1 MVQISPELLLP
12 STPPRE
18 GLSFR
23 SSIFTDA
30 KEELVAAREE
40 ADAEGREFTPSDV
53 EAYLKGK
60 NIDVQDFMKAHLEWE
75 ADYESMDTKRKRMA
89 GEFSIS
95 EREKGRFGVG
105 VPGRVAGE
113 MFGLAGEGIGGLLPE
128 TTREKAKDIIAR
140 IVGGEQQRQE
150 LFFPSA
156 TGLEKGVAY
165 MGDLIIGGYKLAKG
179 LQTLG
184 RYGRVPKVVTG
195 AEKIGAGE
203 RTKKVLRGA
212 GTGTAY
218 GIGFAAAE
226 TAITP
231 LEEADFWVEMLSEW
245 KGDATLPNG
254 KTVNEAIEHLRINP
268 DDTKV
273 EQYIRAF
280 KNNLMLEVTA
290 GGAVFGA
297 LKGAGPMAQLIG
309 TGLDKVGVGQLG
321 RYLKDKTIKYVDHVP
336 YSQSMKDIYKGIK
349 RKGSE
354 WLTSRYGLTDDAVR
368 MVIEKKGSNREALT
382 QAAQMSDDLAR
393 ALRAREPWRVEG
405 VRNYTFSKEGREIK
419 QNYLDNVVNEALAG
433 SKQAREVLEKDA
445 PEALV
450 VVDKMRENLK
460 ILGIDLQKITKG
472 ELQFTIGDNLETYLN
487 RTYRIYDDPN
497 YLRGGVKDL
506 PDDVV
511 KNAEDFFRREGIE
524 EQDIP
529 AVIQYY
535 TEGLQRGEQEAFHSA
550 FKGSRTSDIL
560 KKREDVPKEI
570 RALWGEIKDPY
581 INYTNSFR
589 KAANLLSEYKFR
601 DDIAEEALRAG
612 KATEQF
618 YVMPEGQ
625 VVPIGDVVEEGV
637 TSAGKGVGTL
647 GGAAKGGVE
656 DPLQGLFVDPVWK
669 KAIDNGMEVIYPDNG
684 LINTWLK
691 AKGLSQAQATIYS
704 IPTHGVNTIGNTFI
718 MLANGT
724 LNPEFAIQG
733 FKDLT
738 RRFIGQSFGGRGTAE
753 GIPEWA
759 KKYGV
764 RDWTEDQLTG
774 MPEWAKKVGVD
785 NLSEKQLRRLP
796 PNIRN
801 AVHTD
806 RTVRKYQGTNA
817 GRSGMADRV
826 GYYQRL
832 GIIDSN
838 IGVEQLARTAKESL
852 RHDNFNSFLGGV
864 MDRNQITRGGAKAT
878 KWASD
883 RFMRLYEAEDNLF
896 KIWNFEQLKGAYG
909 KALPNMSEE
918 ALDNFVAQRSRDMK
932 PNYNMIPKVWKATR
946 GLPLGNFLAFP
957 VEMLR
962 NGKNIMKYAWKDVSG
977 QTAKELGI
985 TDPALIK
992 ELRNIGLKR
1001 AAGMTSAILAG
1012 DAAKRQSM
1020 EIFGVSDEQDKALNK
1035 VLQPWET
1042 FQPRI
1047 YTAPIERDKE
1057 GNIIAEY
1064 MNLGQ
1069 IDPQTYWK
1077 APSKEILAAMING
1090 EDYNEA
1096 QLNQAFL
1103 NAAKKVVSPFAGPA
1117 MLTDKMIE
1125 LIRGEGLPENIG
1137 EIEKLGYIVGELG
1150 RTTLVPRTYDWW
1162 ERRQEFFKSQEKRGE
1177 GREVTKYGFPIA
1189 KGRVDFPSLLGVK
1202 RQKVDLS
1209 KGLSWNIGNEIYAR
1223 NDAYRPFRNTYKN
1236 YSISDPQQVMDEY
1249 VKTFKLQHKLDQLL
1263 KGKYDAYKDLGFTD
1277 EDIIHALTVGGF
1289 IEQDMLEERFMK
1301 VGRNEFEMPQ
1311 LPDSLI
1317 PFAEE
1322 VSEVPVP
1329 YGPLIELKNQWDNSP
1344 IE

>member
-1 MVQISPELLLP
+1 MVQISPLLLTGKRP
-12 STPPRE
+12 PPPRE
-18 GLSFR
+18 GLSFK

-30 KEELVAAREE
+30 KEELTTAREE

-53 EAYLKGK
+53 GSYLEGK
-60 NIDVQDFMKAHLEWE
+60 NIDIKDFLKAHEEWE
-75 ADYESMDTKRKRMA
+75 ADYEAMDVKRKRLA

-95 EREKGRFGVG
+95 EREKGEGGVG
-105 VPGRVAGE
+105 VPGRIAGK
-113 MFGLAGEGIGGLLPE
+113 MFGLFGEGIGEALPE
-128 TTREKAKDIIAR
+128 PTREKAKDIIAR

-150 LFFPSA
+150 LFFPA
-156 TGLEKGVAY
+156 TTGLEKGAAF
-165 MGDLIIGGYKLAKG
+165 MGDLLLVGSKLSKG
-179 LQTLG
+179 VQAIA
-184 RYGRVPKVVTG
+184 RFGRVPQVVTG
-195 AEKIGAGE
+195 AEKLGAGE
-203 RTKKVLRGA
+203 KTKKFLRRI
-212 GTGTAY
+212 GTGIAY
-218 GIGFAAAE
+218 GTGFAATTTVIE
-226 TAITP
+226 P
-231 LEEADFWVEMLSEW
+231 FKENWVELLSEW
-245 KGDATLPNG
+245 KGDAVIPVLG
-254 KTVNEAIEHLRINP
+254 KTVDEVIGKLKVNP
-268 DDTKV
+268 DDTKAEKYLRTFV
-273 EQYIRAF
+273 GNLILEGTAAGAF
-280 KNNLMLEVTA
+280 LGV
-290 GGAVFGA
+290 
-297 LKGAGPMAQLIG
+297 GPLAKSIG
-309 TGLDKVGVGQLG
+309 SGMDGIGVGQLG
-321 RYLKDKTIKYVDHVP
+321 RYLKDRTIKYTDYVVP
-336 YSQSMKDIYKGIK
+336 QSMKDIYKGIK
-349 RKGSE
+349 RKGAE

-368 MVIEKKGSNREALT
+368 MVIERKGANREALT

-405 VRNYTFSKEGREIK
+405 VSNYTLSKEGREIK
-419 QNYLDNVVNEALAG
+419 KNYLDNVVNEALAG
-433 SKQAREVLEKDA
+433 SKQARAILEKDA

-450 VVDKMRENLK
+450 VVDKMRENL
-460 ILGIDLQKITKG
+460 IGLGLDLQKITKG

-506 PDDVV
+506 PDDVL
-511 KNAEDFFRREGIE
+511 KNAEDFFRKEGIE

-529 AVIQYY
+529 AVIRYY
-535 TEGLQRGEQEAFHSA
+535 TEGLQRGEQEAFHST

-560 KKREDVPKEI
+560 KSRTDVPKEI

-601 DDIAEEALRAG
+601 DEIAEEALRVG
-612 KATEQF
+612 RATEEA
-618 YVMPEGQ
+618 YVMPAGR
-625 VVPIGDVVEEGV
+625 VIPIGDVVEEGV
-637 TSAGKGVGTL
+637 TSAGRGVGAL

-656 DPLQGLFVDPVWK
+656 DPLQNLFVDPVWK
-669 KAIDNGMEVIYPDNG
+669 KAIDNGMEIIYPDNG

-691 AKGLSQAQATIYS
+691 AKGLSQAMATIYS
-704 IPTHGVNTIGNTFI
+704 IPTHGVNTLGNSFI

-724 LNPEFAIQG
+724 LNPAFAVQG

-738 RRFIGQSFGGRGTAE
+738 RRFIGQASGGRGTAE

-759 KKYGV
+759 KKIGV
-764 RDWTEDQLTG
+764 RDWTEDQLAG
-774 MPEWAKKVGVD
+774 MPEWAKKVGVA
-785 NLSEKQLRRLP
+785 NLSEQQLKRLP

-801 AVHTD
+801 AVHTR
-806 RTVRKYQGTNA
+806 RTINKYEGTSM
-817 GRSGMADRV
+817 GKSGMADRV

-852 RHDNFNSFLGGV
+852 RHDNFNSFLGSI
-864 MDRNQITRGGAKAT
+864 MDKNQLTRGGAKAT
-878 KWASD
+878 KWGSD
-883 RFMRLYEAEDNLF
+883 RFLRLYEAEDNLF
-896 KIWNFEQLKGAYG
+896 KIWNFEQLKAAYG
-909 KALPNMSEE
+909 KPLANMSEE
-918 ALDNFVAQRSRDMK
+918 ALDNFVAQRSRDMM
-932 PNYNMIPKVWKATR
+932 PNYNMIPKVWKSTR
-946 GLPLGNFLAFP
+946 GLPVGNFLAFP
-957 VEMLR
+957 VEMVR
-962 NGKNIMKYAWKDVSG
+962 NGKNIMKYAWKDISG
-977 QTAKELGI
+977 RTAKELGI
-985 TDPALIK
+985 TDPKLIA

-1012 DAAKRQSM
+1012 EAAKRQSM
-1020 EIFGVSDEQDKALNK
+1020 EIFGISNEQDKSLNK
-1035 VLQPWET
+1035 ILQPWET

-1057 GNIIAEY
+1057 GNIMAEY

-1077 APSKEILAAMING
+1077 APATEILALMING
-1090 EDYNEA
+1090 ADYNEA
-1096 QLNQAFL
+1096 EIDQAFL

-1117 MLTDKMIE
+1117 MITDKMME
-1125 LIRGEGLPENIG
+1125 LIRGEGLPENVG

-1150 RTTLVPRTYDWW
+1150 RTTLIPKTYDWW
-1162 ERRQEFFKSQEKRGE
+1162 ERRQEFFESQEKRGE

-1189 KGRVDFPSLLGVK
+1189 KGRVDFPALFGFK
-1202 RQKVDLS
+1202 RQKVNLS
-1209 KGLSWNIGNEIYAR
+1209 QGLSWNIGNEIYAR
-1223 NDAYRPFRNTYKN
+1223 NDAYRPFRNTFRD
-1236 YSISDPQQVMDEY
+1236 YSISDPQIVMDEY

-1277 EDIIHALTVGGF
+1277 EDIVNALTAGGF
-1289 IEQDMLEERFMK
+1289 KEQLMLEERFMK